1 MTNHWK
7 SWMYTALICVN
18 HTPHISSLG
27 PSVFCLLCIF
37 ATFRR
42 SPFSFPN
49 INGSTMPP
57 LILNLSSA
65 TELRPR
71 PLLRQKKTE
80 WERSWRGKQDCKKG
94 FERHK
99 YISWRWLSLTVC
111 KCSPVLQGPASHGS
125 VVSQNQSGCSLWI
138 GQILNKMP
146 FFFKLWVSWLWTS
159 AKPCEMAHPDT
170 S

>member
-1 MTNHWK
+1 
-7 SWMYTALICVN
+7 MYTAVICVN

-111 KCSPVLQGPASHGS
+111 KCSPVLQGPLS
-125 VVSQNQSGCSLWI
+125 VVSQNQSCRMQPVDWPNT
-138 GQILNKMP
+138 QQNA
-146 FFFKLWVSWLWTS
+146 FFFLNCGLADCGPQQSLVRWLTLTLPKIILS
-159 AKPCEMAHPDT
+159 D
-170 S
+170 